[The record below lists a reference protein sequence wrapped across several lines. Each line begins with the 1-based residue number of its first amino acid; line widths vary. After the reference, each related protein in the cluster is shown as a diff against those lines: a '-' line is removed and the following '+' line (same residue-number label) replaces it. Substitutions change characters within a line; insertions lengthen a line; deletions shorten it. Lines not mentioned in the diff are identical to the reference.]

1 MSLGSVLF
9 GNYRRRVLGLLL
21 SHPGQAYYLREIA
34 RLTGSA
40 PGTLARELAKLTEAG
55 VLNLVR
61 VGNQAHY
68 SANQACPVFEE
79 LASIVRKTSGLVE
92 VLAGGLT
99 PLAGQ
104 IKMAFVFGSMA
115 SGKGHAGSDIDLM
128 LIGDANFAEAVALMH
143 PLQETLGREINP
155 KVYSKAE
162 WSSLVKKQSA
172 FVRDVLGKP
181 RLFVIG
187 DEKTLSNLGGAA

>member
-1 MSLGSVLF
+1 MSLSSVLF
-9 GNYRRRVLGLLL
+9 TDYRRRVLGLLL
-21 SHPGQAYYLREIA
+21 LHPDQSYHLREIA

-61 VGNQAHY
+61 VGNQTHY
-68 SANQACPVFEE
+68 SANRACPVFEE

-99 PLAGQ
+99 PLAGK
-104 IKMAFVFGSMA
+104 IKVAFVFGSMA
-115 SGKGHAGSDIDLM
+115 SGKSHADSDIDLM
-128 LIGDANFAEAVALMH
+128 LIGNASFAEAVTLMH
-143 PLQETLGREINP
+143 PLQEMIGREINP
-155 KVYSKAE
+155 KVYSKTE
-162 WSSLVKKQSA
+162 WSSLVKKQTA
-172 FVRDVLGKP
+172 FIRDVLGKP

-187 DEKTLSNLGGAA
+187 DEQTLSALGESA